1 MRGLSTKLSSTLR
14 ILFFI
19 FIFFWCAIIL
29 RIQDNCRNLDF
40 GILSYYGLNIM
51 LKIQNEWFVII
62 SCIAI
67 LFL

>member
-29 RIQDNCRNLDF
+29 RIQDNRRNLDF